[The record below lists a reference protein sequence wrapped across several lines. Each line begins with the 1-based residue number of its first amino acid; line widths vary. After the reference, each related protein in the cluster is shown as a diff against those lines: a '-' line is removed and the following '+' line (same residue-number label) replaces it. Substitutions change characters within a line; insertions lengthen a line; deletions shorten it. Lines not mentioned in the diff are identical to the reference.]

1 MTVIVRDIAP
11 ADHDAWRAL
20 FHAYGVFYETEL
32 ADEVLDHVWSA
43 IRGEAIR
50 AFVAE
55 QDPTTGSG
63 RRGRVVGFAHVRT
76 HVATFSVGEDWYLE
90 DLFVDPDVRAG
101 GVGTAIL
108 EHLVKVARYE
118 SGGTLRW
125 VTAESNATAQRVYDK
140 LAKRTTWVTYE
151 VELDES

>member
-1 MTVIVRDIAP
+1 MTLLVRDIAP

-43 IRGEAIR
+43 LLGGALRG
-50 AFVAE
+50 FVAE
-55 QDPTTGSG
+55 QDPSTGSG
-63 RRGRVVGFAHVRT
+63 RRGRVVGIAHVRT

-90 DLFVDPDVRAG
+90 DLFVDPEARAG

-108 EHLVKVARYE
+108 EHLIKIARYE

-151 VELDES
+151 VEL

>member
-11 ADHDAWRAL
+11 GDHDAWRPL
-20 FHAYGVFYETEL
+20 FHAYGVFYETDL
-32 ADEVLDHVWSA
+32 SDEVLDHVWSA
-43 IRGEAIR
+43 IRGDAIR

-55 QDPTTGSG
+55 QN
-63 RRGRVVGFAHVRT
+63 GRVVGFAHVRT
-76 HVATFSVGEDWYLE
+76 HTATFSVGEDWYLE

-108 EHLVKVARYE
+108 EHLIKVGRYE
-118 SGGTLRW
+118 GGGTLRW

>member
-1 MTVIVRDIAP
+1 MTLLVRDIAP

-32 ADEVLDHVWSA
+32 SDEVLDHVWSA
-43 IRGEAIR
+43 LLGGALRG
-50 AFVAE
+50 FVAE
-55 QDPTTGSG
+55 QN
-63 RRGRVVGFAHVRT
+63 GRVVGIAHVRT

-90 DLFVDPDVRAG
+90 DLFVDPEARAG

-108 EHLVKVARYE
+108 EHLIKIARYE
-118 SGGTLRW
+118 GGGTLRW
-125 VTAESNATAQRVYDK
+125 VTAESNATAQWVYDK

-151 VELDES
+151 VEL

>member
-11 ADHDAWRAL
+11 ADHDAWRVL
-20 FHAYGVFYETEL
+20 FHAYGVFYEENL
-32 ADEVLDHVWSA
+32 PREVLDHVWSA
-43 IRGEAIR
+43 IRGDAIR

-55 QDPTTGSG
+55 QG
-63 RRGRVVGFAHVRT
+63 GRVVGFAHVRT

-90 DLFVDPDVRAG
+90 DLFVDSEVRAS

-108 EHLVKVARYE
+108 EHLVKVGRYE
-118 SGGTLRW
+118 GGSTLRW
-125 VTAESNATAQRVYDK
+125 VTAESNTTAQRVYDK

-151 VELDES
+151 VELDKS

>member
-32 ADEVLDHVWSA
+32 ADDVLDHVWSA

-55 QDPTTGSG
+55 QD
-63 RRGRVVGFAHVRT
+63 GRVVGFAHVRT

-118 SGGTLRW
+118 SGSTLRW
-125 VTAESNATAQRVYDK
+125 VTAESNVTAQRVYEK

-151 VELDES
+151 VEL